1 MAGDSRVKGFRR
13 TKTKTKYIR
22 CDLRTTAHEKGIS
35 LESQIVSK
43 NNLLIFNINATE
55 KRDND
60 IDVSHKIKARDEV
73 MSNIRCSI

>member
-1 MAGDSRVKGFRR
+1 MRK
-13 TKTKTKYIR
+13 
-22 CDLRTTAHEKGIS
+22 EIS

-43 NNLLIFNINATE
+43 NNLLIFKINATE

-73 MSNIRCSI
+73 MSNI